1 MVKPLYL
8 DMTSEMLKPVEW
20 VGSSKGDLKKFPAA
34 VQDRIGFALYQ
45 AQIRLRHRDAKL
57 LKGLGPHVLEVVSRH
72 DGDTYRAVYTVR
84 FKLAVY
90 VLHAFQKKARRGIVT
105 PKQEIDLVKR
115 RLRTAEQ
122 HYKDVYGE
130 R

>member
-1 MVKPLYL
+1 
-8 DMTSEMLKPVEW
+8 MLKPVEW

-34 VQDRIGFALYQ
+34 VQDRVGFALYQ
-45 AQIRLRHRDAKL
+45 AQIGLRHRDAKP
-57 LKGLGPHVLEVVSRH
+57 LKGVGPRVLEVVSRH

-90 VLHAFQKKARRGIVT
+90 VLHAFQKKARRGIET
-105 PKQEIDLVKR
+105 PKQEIDLIKR

-122 HYKDVYGE
+122 HYKDFYSEG
-130 R
+130 

>member
-1 MVKPLYL
+1 
-8 DMTSEMLKPVEW
+8 MTSEMLKPVEW
-20 VGSSKGDLKKFPAA
+20 VGSSKGDLKKFPAG

-45 AQIRLRHRDAKL
+45 AQIGLRHRDTKL
-57 LKGLGPHVLEVVSRH
+57 LKGLGPQVLEIVSRH

-90 VLHAFQKKARRGIVT
+90 VLHAFQKKARRGIET

-122 HYKDVYGE
+122 HYKDIYGE
-130 R
+130 G